1 MGIKRI
7 GHCGYSI
14 MILWKT
20 DYLCDVVSSV
30 VTHVLFFIYI
40 SLIYHLSMKFHK
52 IIYVSAG
59 KCRKMNRSFFV
70 NLSASSK
77 ELNNACN

>member
-1 MGIKRI
+1 
-7 GHCGYSI
+7 

-20 DYLCDVVSSV
+20 DYLSDVVSSV
-30 VTHVLFFIYI
+30 DILLLLPMLFFIYI